1 MKDQKYATKSTVEAG
16 IMTCIILILMLIN
29 IYMPIFS
36 YVLKFVLPIPVTL
49 LYLRHNSKVTFTALA
64 ASGILISLIN
74 NPLSG
79 LTSAIMF
86 GLTGIALGYSI
97 KRELSVP
104 TTIMILALASL
115 IGSVIDFAVYITL
128 ISGTSVTKFMSEVI
142 RTINESMNMSISF
155 YEKMGVPAD
164 QIKLFKSM
172 IGIFTVDYMLKL
184 IPSALIISSI
194 IFAFLSY
201 IITRLILR
209 KLGYTIKQIPK
220 FSKMYVDIRFVTI
233 LAIIMLIGIILIRLK
248 ITAGEY
254 ISISSELMLLYA
266 FLFDGIALVTY
277 YLSNKLSLSKGVI
290 VAIIIFTAVSQL
302 AIVYIIL
309 GIIDIIADF
318 RKLDPNRIWKTS

>member
-49 LYLRHNSKVTFTALA
+49 LYLRHNLKVAFTALA

-86 GLTGIALGYSI
+86 GLAGIALGYSI
-97 KRELSVP
+97 KKELSVP
-104 TTIMILALASL
+104 TTIMLLTLASL

-128 ISGTSVTKFMSEVI
+128 ISGTSVTKFISEII
-142 RTINESMNMSISF
+142 RTLNESMNMSVSF
-155 YEKMGVPAD
+155 YEKMGMPAE
-164 QIKLFKSM
+164 QIKMFKSM
-172 IGIFTVDYMLKL
+172 ISIFTVDYMMKL
-184 IPSALIISSI
+184 IPSALIISSV

-209 KLGYTIKQIPK
+209 KLGYTIKEMPK

-248 ITAGEY
+248 ITVGEY
-254 ISISSELMLLYA
+254 ISISSELILLYA
-266 FLFDGIALVTY
+266 FLFDGIALGTY
-277 YLSNKLSLSKGVI
+277 YLSNKLNLSKGVI

-309 GIIDIIADF
+309 GVIDIIADF

>member
-1 MKDQKYATKSTVEAG
+1 MKYQKYATKSTVEAG

-49 LYLRHNSKVTFTALA
+49 LYLRHNLKITFTVLA

-74 NPLSG
+74 NPISG
-79 LTSAIMF
+79 LTSVIMF
-86 GLTGIALGYSI
+86 GITGIALGYSI

-104 TTIMILALASL
+104 TTIMILAAASL
-115 IGSVIDFAVYITL
+115 IGFVIDFTVYITL
-128 ISGTSVTKFMSEVI
+128 ISGTSVTKFMSETI

-155 YEKMGVPAD
+155 YEKMGMPAE
-164 QIKLFKSM
+164 QIKRFKDM
-172 IGIFTVDYMLKL
+172 IDIFTVDNMMKL
-184 IPSALIISSI
+184 IPSALIISSV

-209 KLGYTIKQIPK
+209 KLGYNIKQMPK
-220 FSKMYVDIRFVTI
+220 FSKMYVDIKFVTI
-233 LAIIMLIGIILIRLK
+233 LAIIMLIGTIMIRLN
-248 ITAGEY
+248 ITVGEY
-254 ISISSELMLLYA
+254 ISISSVLMLLYA

-277 YLSNKLSLSKGVI
+277 YLSNKFSLSKGVI
-290 VAIIIFTAVSQL
+290 VAIIIFTAFSQL
-302 AIVYIIL
+302 VIMYIIL
-309 GIIDIIADF
+309 GVIDIIADF

>member
-1 MKDQKYATKSTVEAG
+1 MKYQRYATKSTVEAG

-36 YVLKFVLPIPVTL
+36 FVLKFILPIPVTL
-49 LYLRHNSKVTFTALA
+49 LYLRHNLKITFTALA

-115 IGSVIDFAVYITL
+115 IGFVIDFTVYITL
-128 ISGTSVTKFMSEVI
+128 ISGTSVTKFMSEII

-155 YEKMGVPAD
+155 YEKMGMPAE
-164 QIKLFKSM
+164 QIKRFKDM
-172 IGIFTVDYMLKL
+172 IGIFTVDNMMRL
-184 IPSALIISSI
+184 IPSALIISSV

-209 KLGYTIKQIPK
+209 KLGYNIKQMPK

-233 LAIIMLIGIILIRLK
+233 LAIIMLIGIILIRLN
-248 ITAGEY
+248 ITVGEY

-277 YLSNKLSLSKGVI
+277 YLSNKFSLSKGVI
-290 VAIIIFTAVSQL
+290 VAIIIFTTFSQL
-302 AIVYIIL
+302 IIVYIIL
-309 GIIDIIADF
+309 GVIDIIADF